1 MTLRKLED
9 KLAHA
14 ILGVFTLA
22 TVLLLAFLIFF
33 IFRESFPAIRDVG
46 LKNLLLGSQW
56 RPLIYSGEPSF
67 GMRNMILSTLYV
79 AVLAVA
85 FALIIG
91 VGTALCLA
99 CTATD
104 RQRTLVM
111 PYIDLLASIPSVVYG
126 FIGLYIVV
134 KFFEKLGRATGE
146 SILAGGIV
154 LSVMI
159 LPYMVSSCCDTM
171 VRLRRR
177 YSAASQGLGIS
188 RWYMAS
194 QLVLPASTRG
204 ILISMALATGRA
216 MGETMAVMMV
226 MGNSIAFPKL
236 LGKGETISALIAM
249 EMGIAEVGSTH
260 YSSLYT
266 AGLVLMVLLFAINII
281 FELLKKKLAKEGV

>member
-1 MTLRKLED
+1 MRKVQDRLFQAVMG
-9 KLAHA
+9 LFAF
-14 ILGVFTLA
+14 L
-22 TVLLLAFLIFF
+22 TVLLLAFLIWF
-33 IFRESFPAIRDVG
+33 IFRESLPAIRDVG
-46 LKNLLLGSQW
+46 LKELLTGSQW

-79 AVLAVA
+79 SALAVL

-91 VGTALCLA
+91 VGCALFLA
-99 CTATD
+99 CRATQ
-104 RQRTLVM
+104 RQRNAIM

-146 SILAGGIV
+146 SILSGGIV

-159 LPYMVSSCCDTM
+159 LPYMISSCCDTM
-171 VRLRRR
+171 VRLYNR
-177 YSAASQGLGIS
+177 YEAASRSLGVS

-194 QLVLPASTRG
+194 QLVLPASVRG

-226 MGNSIAFPKL
+226 MGNSMAFPKL

-260 YSSLYT
+260 YSALYT
-266 AGLVLMVLLFAINII
+266 AGLTLMVMLFAINIV
-281 FELLKKKLAKEGV
+281 FELLKKKLAKEGSL

>member
-1 MTLRKLED
+1 MRKVQDGLFRAVMG
-9 KLAHA
+9 LFAF
-14 ILGVFTLA
+14 L
-22 TVLLLAFLIFF
+22 TVLLLAFLIWFV
-33 IFRESFPAIRDVG
+33 FRESLPAIREVG
-46 LKNLLLGSQW
+46 LKELLTGDKW
-56 RPLIYSGEPSF
+56 RPLIYTGQPSY
-67 GMRNMILSTLYV
+67 GMRNMIASTLYV
-79 AVLAVA
+79 SALAVL
-85 FALIIG
+85 FALVIG
-91 VGTALCLA
+91 VGCALFLA
-99 CTATD
+99 CRASEK
-104 RQRTLVM
+104 QRTAIM

-159 LPYMVSSCCDTM
+159 LPYMISSCCDTM
-171 VRLRRR
+171 VRLYNRCE
-177 YSAASQGLGIS
+177 AASSGLGVS

-226 MGNSIAFPKL
+226 MGNSLAFPKL

-260 YSSLYT
+260 YSALYT
-266 AGLVLMVLLFAINII
+266 AGLTLMVLLFAINII
-281 FELLKKKLAKEGV
+281 FELLKKKLAKEGSL

>member
-1 MTLRKLED
+1 MRKIED
-9 KLAHA
+9 RIFGAVM
-14 ILGVFTLA
+14 GVFSLA

-33 IFRESFPAIRDVG
+33 IFRESLPAIQEVG
-46 LKNLLLGSQW
+46 LKGLLLGDSW
-56 RPLIYSGEPSF
+56 RPLIYSDAPSF

-79 AVLAVA
+79 AGLAVL
-85 FALIIG
+85 FALVIG
-91 VGTALCLA
+91 VGCALFLA
-99 CTATD
+99 CAATD

-111 PYIDLLASIPSVVYG
+111 PYIDLLASIPSVIYG

-159 LPYMVSSCCDTM
+159 LPYMISSCCDTM
-171 VRLRRR
+171 VRIRSR
-177 YSAASQGLGIS
+177 YGNASAAMGINK
-188 RWYMAS
+188 WYMAG
-194 QLVLPASTRG
+194 QMVLPASIRG

-266 AGLVLMVLLFAINII
+266 AGLVLMVMLFVINIV
-281 FELLKKKLAKEGV
+281 FELLKKKLAKEGAV

>member
-1 MTLRKLED
+1 MRKLED
-9 KLAHA
+9 KVFRG
-14 ILGVFTLA
+14 ILGVFTLI
-22 TVLLLAFLIFF
+22 TVLLLAFLIYF
-33 IFRESFPAIRDVG
+33 IFRESLPAIRDVG
-46 LKNLLLGSQW
+46 LKELLLGSQW
-56 RPLIYSGEPSF
+56 RPLIYTGEPGF

-99 CTATD
+99 CAASD

-111 PYIDLLASIPSVVYG
+111 PYIDLLASIPSVIYG

-177 YSAASQGLGIS
+177 YSAASAGLGVS

-260 YSSLYT
+260 YSALYT

-281 FELLKKKLAKEGV
+281 FELLKKKLAKEGAA

>member
-1 MTLRKLED
+1 MRKIED
-9 KLAHA
+9 RLFRS
-14 ILGVFTLA
+14 IMGIFCLL

-33 IFRESFPAIRDVG
+33 IFRESLPAIREVG
-46 LKNLLLGSQW
+46 LNGLLLGDDW
-56 RPLIYSGEPSF
+56 RPLIYKDAPSY
-67 GMRNMILSTLYV
+67 GMRNMILSTLFV
-79 AVLAVA
+79 AALAVL
-85 FALIIG
+85 FALFIG
-91 VGTALCLA
+91 VGTALFLA
-99 CTATD
+99 CAATE

-111 PYIDLLASIPSVVYG
+111 PYIDLLASIPSVIYG

-159 LPYMVSSCCDTM
+159 LPYMISSCCDTM
-171 VRLRRR
+171 VRLKYRFEN
-177 YSAASQGLGIS
+177 ASVAMGIS
-188 RWYMAS
+188 RWYMAG
-194 QLVLPASTRG
+194 QMILPASTRG

-260 YSSLYT
+260 YSALYT
-266 AGLVLMVLLFAINII
+266 AGLVLMVLLFVINIV
-281 FELLKKKLAKEGV
+281 FELLKKRLTREGNV

>member
-1 MTLRKLED
+1 MRKLED
-9 KLAHA
+9 RIFHA
-14 ILGVFTLA
+14 VMGAFCLL
-22 TVLLLAFLIFF
+22 TVLLLAFLIWF
-33 IFRESFPAIRDVG
+33 IFRESLPAIREIG
-46 LKNLLLGSQW
+46 LKDLLLGDQW
-56 RPLIYSGEPSF
+56 RPLIYKDAPSF
-67 GMRNMILSTLYV
+67 GIRNMILSTLYV
-79 AVLAVA
+79 SALAVV
-85 FALIIG
+85 FALVIG
-91 VGTALCLA
+91 VGTALFLA
-99 CTATD
+99 CAATE

-111 PYIDLLASIPSVVYG
+111 PYIDLLASIPSVIYG

-159 LPYMVSSCCDTM
+159 LPYMISSCCDTM
-171 VRLRRR
+171 VRLKNR
-177 YSAASQGLGIS
+177 YSAASSGLGVS

-194 QLVLPASTRG
+194 QLILPASVRG

-236 LGKGETISALIAM
+236 LGKGETVSALIAM

-260 YSSLYT
+260 YSALYT
-266 AGLVLMVLLFAINII
+266 AGLVLMLMLFAINII

>member
-1 MTLRKLED
+1 MRKLED
-9 KLAHA
+9 KVFRG
-14 ILGVFTLA
+14 ILGVFTLL

-33 IFRESFPAIRDVG
+33 IFRESLPAIRDVG
-46 LKNLLLGSQW
+46 LKELLLGSQW
-56 RPLIYSGEPSF
+56 RPLIYSGEPGF

-99 CTATD
+99 CTATE

-111 PYIDLLASIPSVVYG
+111 PYIDLLASIPSVIYG

-177 YSAASQGLGIS
+177 YSAASAGLGVS

-249 EMGIAEVGSTH
+249 EMGIAERNSIH
-260 YSSLYT
+260 YSALYT

-281 FELLKKKLAKEGV
+281 FELLKKKLAKEGSL

>member
-1 MTLRKLED
+1 MRKFED
-9 KLAHA
+9 RLFHA
-14 ILGVFTLA
+14 VMGLFSLL

-33 IFRESFPAIRDVG
+33 IFRESLPAIREVG
-46 LKNLLLGSQW
+46 LGNLLTGDQW
-56 RPLIYSGEPSF
+56 RPLIYTGEPSY

-79 AVLAVA
+79 AGLAVL
-85 FALIIG
+85 FALVIG

-99 CTATD
+99 CAATD
-104 RQRTLVM
+104 KQRQLVM

-159 LPYMVSSCCDTM
+159 LPYMISSCCDTM
-171 VRLRRR
+171 VKLKNR
-177 YSAASQGLGIS
+177 YGSASTAMGIS
-188 RWYMAS
+188 RWYMAG
-194 QLVLPASTRG
+194 QMILPASTRG

-260 YSSLYT
+260 YSALYT
-266 AGLVLMVLLFAINII
+266 AGLVLMVLLFAINIV
-281 FELLKKKLAKEGV
+281 FELLKKKLAKEGAV

>member
-1 MTLRKLED
+1 MRKLED
-9 KLAHA
+9 KVFRG
-14 ILGVFTLA
+14 ILGVFTLI
-22 TVLLLAFLIFF
+22 TVLLLAFLIYF
-33 IFRESFPAIRDVG
+33 IFRESLPAIRDVG
-46 LKNLLLGSQW
+46 LKELLLGSQW
-56 RPLIYSGEPSF
+56 RPLIYTGEPGF

-99 CTATD
+99 CAASD

-111 PYIDLLASIPSVVYG
+111 PYIDLLASIPSVIYG

-177 YSAASQGLGIS
+177 YSAASAGLGVS

-260 YSSLYT
+260 YSALYT
-266 AGLVLMVLLFAINII
+266 AGLTLMVLLFAINII
-281 FELLKKKLAKEGV
+281 FELLKKKLAKEGAA

>member
-1 MTLRKLED
+1 MRKIQDGLFRAVMG
-9 KLAHA
+9 LFAF
-14 ILGVFTLA
+14 L
-22 TVLLLAFLIFF
+22 TVLLLAFLIWFV
-33 IFRESFPAIRDVG
+33 FRESLPAIREVG
-46 LKNLLLGSQW
+46 LGELLTGSQW

-79 AVLAVA
+79 SALAVL

-91 VGTALCLA
+91 VGCALFLA
-99 CTATD
+99 CRASE
-104 RQRTLVM
+104 RQRNFIM

-134 KFFEKLGRATGE
+134 KFFEKLGRPTGE

-159 LPYMVSSCCDTM
+159 LPYMISSCCDTM
-171 VRLRRR
+171 VRLYNR
-177 YSAASQGLGIS
+177 YEAASRGLGVS

-226 MGNSIAFPKL
+226 MGNSLAFPKL

-249 EMGIAEVGSTH
+249 EMGIAERGSIH
-260 YSSLYT
+260 YSALYT
-266 AGLVLMVLLFAINII
+266 AGLVLMVLLFAINIV
-281 FELLKKKLAKEGV
+281 FELLKKKLAKEGSL

>member
-1 MTLRKLED
+1 MRKFED
-9 KLAHA
+9 RLFRTVMG
-14 ILGVFTLA
+14 LFTLV
-22 TVLLLAFLIFF
+22 TVLLLAFLIYF
-33 IFRESFPAIRDVG
+33 IFRESLPAIREVG
-46 LKNLLLGSQW
+46 LKGLLLGDQW
-56 RPLIYSGEPSF
+56 RPLIYKDAPSY

-79 AVLAVA
+79 SALAVL

-91 VGTALCLA
+91 VGCALFLA
-99 CTATD
+99 CQATE

-111 PYIDLLASIPSVVYG
+111 PYIDLLASIPSVIYG

-159 LPYMVSSCCDTM
+159 LPYMISSCCDTM
-171 VRLRRR
+171 VGIYNR
-177 YSAASQGLGIS
+177 YNAASRGLGVS

-260 YSSLYT
+260 YSALYT
-266 AGLVLMVLLFAINII
+266 AGFVLMVMLFAINIS
-281 FELLKKKLAKEGV
+281 FEWLKKKLAKEGA

>member
-1 MTLRKLED
+1 MRKIED
-9 KLAHA
+9 RIFHA
-14 ILGVFTLA
+14 VMGLFCLL
-22 TVLLLAFLIFF
+22 TVLLLAFLIYF
-33 IFRESFPAIRDVG
+33 IVRESLPAIREVG
-46 LKNLLLGSQW
+46 LKDLLLGSQW
-56 RPLIYSGEPSF
+56 RPLIYTGEPSY
-67 GMRNMILSTLYV
+67 GMRNMIFSTLYV
-79 AVLAVA
+79 SALAVL
-85 FALIIG
+85 FALVIG
-91 VGTALCLA
+91 VGCALFLA
-99 CTATD
+99 CAATD

-159 LPYMVSSCCDTM
+159 LPYMISSCCDTM
-171 VRLRRR
+171 VRLRSR
-177 YSAASQGLGIS
+177 YSAASQGLGVS

-194 QLVLPASTRG
+194 QLILPASTRG

-260 YSSLYT
+260 YSALYT
-266 AGLVLMVLLFAINII
+266 AGLTLMIMLFAINII
-281 FELLKKKLAKEGV
+281 FEWLKKKLAKEGNL

>member
-1 MTLRKLED
+1 MRKIQDRLFHGIMGL
-9 KLAHA
+9 LAV
-14 ILGVFTLA
+14 L
-22 TVLLLAFLIFF
+22 TVLLLAFLIWF
-33 IFRESFPAIRDVG
+33 IFRESLPAIREVG
-46 LKNLLLGSQW
+46 LKELLTGSQW
-56 RPLIYSGEPSF
+56 RPLIYTGQPSY

-79 AVLAVA
+79 SALAVL
-85 FALIIG
+85 FALVIG
-91 VGTALCLA
+91 VGTALFLA
-99 CTATD
+99 CRATE
-104 RQRTLVM
+104 RQRTVIM

-126 FIGLYIVV
+126 FVGLYIVV

-159 LPYMVSSCCDTM
+159 LPYMISSCCDTM
-171 VRLRRR
+171 VKLYNR
-177 YSAASQGLGIS
+177 YEAASRGLGVS

-194 QLVLPASTRG
+194 QLVLPASVRG

-226 MGNSIAFPKL
+226 MGNSMAFPTL

-260 YSSLYT
+260 YSALYT

-281 FELLKKKLAKEGV
+281 FELLKKKLAREGSL

>member
-1 MTLRKLED
+1 MRKLED
-9 KLAHA
+9 RFFRT
-14 ILGVFTLA
+14 ILGIFSLI

-33 IFRESFPAIRDVG
+33 IFRESMTAIREVG
-46 LKNLLLGSQW
+46 LKDLLLGDQW
-56 RPLIYSGEPSF
+56 RPLIYKDAPSF

-79 AVLAVA
+79 AGLAVV
-85 FALIIG
+85 FSLVIG
-91 VGTALCLA
+91 VGCALFLA
-99 CTATD
+99 CSATD

-111 PYIDLLASIPSVVYG
+111 PYIDLLASIPSVIYG

-159 LPYMVSSCCDTM
+159 LPYMISSCCDTM
-171 VRLRRR
+171 VKLKNR
-177 YSAASQGLGIS
+177 YGNASAAMGVSK
-188 RWYMAS
+188 WYMAG
-194 QLVLPASTRG
+194 QMILPASTRG

-260 YSSLYT
+260 YSALYT
-266 AGLVLMVLLFAINII
+266 AGLVLMVMLFVINIV
-281 FELLKKKLAKEGV
+281 FELLKKKLAKEGAA

>member
-1 MTLRKLED
+1 MRKVQDGLFRIVMG
-9 KLAHA
+9 LFAF
-14 ILGVFTLA
+14 L
-22 TVLLLAFLIFF
+22 TVLLLIFLIWF
-33 IFRESFPAIRDVG
+33 IFRESLPAINEIG
-46 LKNLLLGSQW
+46 LKELLTGSQW
-56 RPLIYSGEPSF
+56 RPLIYTGQPSF

-79 AVLAVA
+79 SALAVL
-85 FALIIG
+85 FALVIG
-91 VGTALCLA
+91 VGCALFLA
-99 CTATD
+99 CRATE
-104 RQRTLVM
+104 RQRTAIM

-159 LPYMVSSCCDTM
+159 LPYMISSCCDTM
-171 VRLRRR
+171 VRLYNR
-177 YSAASQGLGIS
+177 YEAASRGLGVS

-226 MGNSIAFPKL
+226 MGNSLAFPKL

-260 YSSLYT
+260 YSALYT
-266 AGLVLMVLLFAINII
+266 AGLVLMVLLFAINIV
-281 FELLKKKLAKEGV
+281 FELLKKKLAKEGSL

>member
-1 MTLRKLED
+1 MRKFED
-9 KLAHA
+9 RLFHA
-14 ILGVFTLA
+14 VMGLFALV
-22 TVLLLAFLIFF
+22 TVLLLAFLIYF
-33 IFRESFPAIRDVG
+33 IFQESLTAIREVG
-46 LKNLLLGSQW
+46 LAELLLGNQW
-56 RPLIYSGEPSF
+56 RPLIFKDAPSY

-79 AVLAVA
+79 SALAVL
-85 FALIIG
+85 FALVIG
-91 VGTALCLA
+91 VGCALFLA
-99 CTATD
+99 CRASE

-111 PYIDLLASIPSVVYG
+111 PYIDLLASIPSVIYG

-159 LPYMVSSCCDTM
+159 LPYMISSCCDTM
-171 VRLRRR
+171 VGLYNR
-177 YSAASQGLGIS
+177 YNAASQGLGVS

-260 YSSLYT
+260 YSALYT
-266 AGLVLMVLLFAINII
+266 AGFMLMLMLFAINIL
-281 FELLKKKLAKEGV
+281 FEWLKKKLAKGGM

>member
-1 MTLRKLED
+1 MRKFED
-9 KLAHA
+9 RLFHA
-14 ILGVFTLA
+14 VMGLFALV
-22 TVLLLAFLIFF
+22 TVLLLAFLIYF
-33 IFRESFPAIRDVG
+33 IFQESLTAIREVG
-46 LKNLLLGSQW
+46 LAELLLGDQW
-56 RPLIYSGEPSF
+56 RPLIFKDAPSY

-79 AVLAVA
+79 SALAVL
-85 FALIIG
+85 FALVIG
-91 VGTALCLA
+91 VGCALFLA
-99 CTATD
+99 CRASE

-111 PYIDLLASIPSVVYG
+111 PYIDLLASIPSVIYG

-159 LPYMVSSCCDTM
+159 LPYMISSCCDTM
-171 VRLRRR
+171 VGLYNR
-177 YSAASQGLGIS
+177 YNAASQGLGVS

-260 YSSLYT
+260 YSALYT
-266 AGLVLMVLLFAINII
+266 AGFMLMLMLFAINIL
-281 FELLKKKLAKEGV
+281 FEWLKKKLAKGGM

>member
-1 MTLRKLED
+1 MRKIQDGLFRAVMG
-9 KLAHA
+9 LFAF
-14 ILGVFTLA
+14 L
-22 TVLLLAFLIFF
+22 TVLLLAFLIWFV
-33 IFRESFPAIRDVG
+33 FRESLPAIREVG
-46 LKNLLLGSQW
+46 LGELLTGNQW
-56 RPLIYSGEPSF
+56 RPLIYSEESSF

-79 AVLAVA
+79 SALAVL

-91 VGTALCLA
+91 VGCALFLA
-99 CTATD
+99 CRSSE
-104 RQRTLVM
+104 RQRNFIM

-134 KFFEKLGRATGE
+134 KFFEKLGRPTGE

-159 LPYMVSSCCDTM
+159 LPYMISSCCDTM
-171 VRLRRR
+171 VRL
-177 YSAASQGLGIS
+177 YNCYETASRGLGVS

-226 MGNSIAFPKL
+226 MGNSMAFPKL

-260 YSSLYT
+260 YSALYT
-266 AGLVLMVLLFAINII
+266 AGLVLMVMLFAINIV
-281 FELLKKKLAKEGV
+281 FELLKKKLAKGGSL